1 MGIEIARLVPVPTR
15 LVISALA
22 LAITVA
28 GCARNPSL
36 RNSDLAQQER
46 ATQPPIRR
54 VAQVLLA
61 PLKAPDCEFKGSDPK
76 SVDEDQLSR
85 LKLEY
90 ERQCY
95 KNAEEAARKRLRL
108 LQTFSRRE
116 FASREHQQVE
126 K

>member
-22 LAITVA
+22 LAIAVA

-54 VAQVLLA
+54 VALLLA

-95 KNAEEAARKRLRL
+95 KNAEEVARKRLGL